1 MAKPL
6 LDKLGGGRGWEVGGH
21 GHSEE
26 RVEQK
31 SRLGRNSLSQQMRQL
46 GLRTPP
52 DHSHPTWRSIS
63 PPKNTRLD
71 TDSFPS
77 RRTYSTF
84 HTKHRSKGT
93 GRRITALSP
102 QTTASHSGPR
112 GPVSRDRRCFATVV
126 RSAGY
131 LVSIGAKQSPSNVG
145 GGLQK
150 PEIPCY
156 VLWFTNGLERPSRKF
171 SRVLHLMV
179 TSELVSI
186 NGGVF

>member
-1 MAKPL
+1 MSRSQDLVETPSLNKCASWDSGHPPTTATP
-6 LDKLGGGRGWEVGGH
+6 RGAQFRY
-21 GHSEE
+21 S
-26 RVEQK
+26 
-31 SRLGRNSLSQQMRQL
+31 
-46 GLRTPP
+46 
-52 DHSHPTWRSIS
+52 
-63 PPKNTRLD
+63 KNTRLD

-77 RRTYSTF
+77 RRTYSPF
-84 HTKHRSKGT
+84 HTEHRSKGT

-102 QTTASHSGPR
+102 QTTVSHSGPR

-156 VLWFTNGLERPSRKF
+156 VLWFTNGLERLSRKF